1 LHRKSRQY
9 FISIREKGGKVNRL
23 SSLAEL
29 EKLREALRQ
38 VANAEKTCV
47 RICMTGC
54 RAYGAEEVRD
64 AFLSEVHGRHL
75 EEKVEIRETGC
86 HGFCARAPVVVI
98 DPLDIFYQQ
107 LSAQDVPAIMD
118 ETVLNGKVLE
128 RLVYTH
134 PLTGERIAHISQIPF
149 YRGQTQIV
157 LRNCGKI
164 DPRSI
169 EQYIIRDGYAALAR
183 VLSSLSPDHVIEE
196 IKKSGLR
203 GRGGAGFPT
212 GLKWSFAK
220 AASGKTKYLICNA
233 DEGDPGAFMD
243 RAVLEGDPH
252 SVIEGMLIAAYA
264 IGAHA
269 GYVYVRAE
277 YPIAV
282 EHLKIAVAQARTAGF
297 LGKDIL
303 GSNFNFDLNIK
314 EGAGAFVCGEETAL
328 IASIEGRRGTPRP
341 RPPFPAQSGLWG
353 KPTNINNVETYANIA
368 PIILKGAG
376 WYSSLG
382 TESSRGT
389 KIFSLAGRIN
399 NTGLVEVPIGIPL
412 HEIVFNVGGGIPK
425 GRRFKAVQMG
435 GPSGGCVP
443 MNHLNLPIDYGSLES
458 IGAIMGSGGMVVMD
472 QNTCMVDVARFFL
485 SFTQD
490 ESCGKC
496 VPCRLGT
503 KRMLEILTRITR
515 GEGMEG
521 DIDLLQEMGQSIKDS
536 SLCGLGQTSPNPV
549 LSTIRH
555 FREEYE
561 SHIRYKHCPAGV
573 CEALVF
579 APCENTCPVR
589 CDAVGYISLISAG
602 RYDEALDLIRLN
614 MPLAGICG
622 RVCNH
627 PCEKV
632 CKRGDIDDPVAI
644 SSLKRFAADWEIKQ
658 GALASPT
665 FLERPKDERIAVV
678 GCGPAGLN
686 VAYYLGRRGYR
697 VTIFEALTVP
707 GGMLAVGI
715 PRFRLPI
722 NVIEHDIRFI
732 CQHNVEINTGKAL
745 GKDFTIEDLFK
756 QGYKAVFLGLGAHL
770 DQKLGISGEDAHG
783 VLKGVEFL
791 RQVNLG
797 QKVDIG
803 EKVAI
808 IGGGN
813 VAIDVARTIMRLG
826 AKEITI
832 VYRRTHE
839 EMPANIDEIEEAEDE
854 KINILYLLSPT
865 KIIVEKGRV
874 KGIECRRM
882 KLGDYDASGRARP
895 IPIQGSEFVLEVDNV
910 VSAIGYM
917 PDLSWLQEDDKLV
930 RNKDGTLVVDP
941 LTMATSMPGV
951 FAGGDL
957 VTGPSTIVEAMGSGY
972 CAAISIERYLKGW
985 DLYEDRLYEPLRR
998 APVMFTEEEAAGSE
1012 KPRNHMPSL
1021 TSESRIESFSEV
1033 NLGFDEETA
1042 VREAKRCLR
1051 CDLQR
1056 RRE

>member
-1 LHRKSRQY
+1 
-9 FISIREKGGKVNRL
+9 
-23 SSLAEL
+23 
-29 EKLREALRQ
+29 
-38 VANAEKTCV
+38 
-47 RICMTGC
+47 
-54 RAYGAEEVRD
+54 
-64 AFLSEVHGRHL
+64 
-75 EEKVEIRETGC
+75 
-86 HGFCARAPVVVI
+86 
-98 DPLDIFYQQ
+98 
-107 LSAQDVPAIMD
+107 
-118 ETVLNGKVLE
+118 
-128 RLVYTH
+128 
-134 PLTGERIAHISQIPF
+134 
-149 YRGQTQIV
+149 
-157 LRNCGKI
+157 
-164 DPRSI
+164 
-169 EQYIIRDGYAALAR
+169 
-183 VLSSLSPDHVIEE
+183 
-196 IKKSGLR
+196 
-203 GRGGAGFPT
+203 
-212 GLKWSFAK
+212 
-220 AASGKTKYLICNA
+220 
-233 DEGDPGAFMD
+233 
-243 RAVLEGDPH
+243 
-252 SVIEGMLIAAYA
+252 
-264 IGAHA
+264 
-269 GYVYVRAE
+269 
-277 YPIAV
+277 V

-303 GSNFNFDLNIK
+303 GSNFSFDLNIK

-376 WYSSLG
+376 WYSNLG

-412 HEIVFNVGGGIPK
+412 HEIIFNVGGGIPK

-561 SHIRYKHCPAGV
+561 SHIRHKHCPAGV
-573 CEALVF
+573 CEELVF

-644 SSLKRFAADWEIKQ
+644 SSLKRFAADWEMKR

-665 FLERPKDERIAVV
+665 FLERPKDERVAVV

-697 VTIFEALTVP
+697 VTIFEALPVP

-756 QGYKAVFLGLGAHL
+756 QGYKAIFLGLGAHL

-813 VAIDVARTIMRLG
+813 VAIDAARTIMRLG
-826 AKEITI
+826 AKEVTI
-832 VYRRTHE
+832 VYRRTRE

-854 KINILYLLSPT
+854 KIKILYLLSPI
-865 KIIVEKGRV
+865 KIIVEKGSV

-895 IPIQGSEFVLEVDNV
+895 VPIQGSEFVIEVDNV

-917 PDLSWLQEDDKLV
+917 PDPSWLPEDDKLV
-930 RNKDGTLVVDP
+930 RNKDGTLAVDP

-972 CAAISIERYLKGW
+972 RAAISIERYLKGR

-998 APVMFTEEEAAGSE
+998 APVMFTEEEAEAAGSDE
-1012 KPRNHMPSL
+1012 PRNHMPSL
-1021 TSESRIESFSEV
+1021 TIESRISSFSEV

-1042 VREAKRCLR
+1042 AREAKRCLR